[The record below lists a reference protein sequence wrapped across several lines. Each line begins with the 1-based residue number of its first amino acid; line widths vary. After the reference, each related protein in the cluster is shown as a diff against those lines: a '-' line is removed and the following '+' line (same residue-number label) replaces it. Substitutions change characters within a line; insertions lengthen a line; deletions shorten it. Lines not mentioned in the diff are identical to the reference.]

1 MGRSQNHKPLDEQPL
16 LSRPNPLFNR
26 QRTLFSGVVIP
37 AVIWSLSSPAWASIS
52 KLAALDLDQ
61 IQAAP
66 ALVAQADYSILAVGS
81 SGDRVSHLQATLK
94 LLGFYSGNID
104 GTYSQ
109 ATQDAVAQFQSA
121 AGITADG
128 IVGPSTWDKLL
139 PAPDAVAA
147 IPDGEVPP
155 APPANPPASTP
166 ESSGPVNSSPEN
178 SSPENSS
185 PEPSLNGPPPVL
197 RVEAVGSAVS
207 QLQSELQSLGYYKG
221 EIDGGYGEQTEA
233 AVRQFQSDQQLAVD
247 GVVGPSTWD
256 ALSRELA
263 Q

>member
-1 MGRSQNHKPLDEQPL
+1 MGRSQNHKPLDKQPL
-16 LSRPNPLFNR
+16 LSRLNPLFNR
-26 QRTLFSGVVIP
+26 QKTLFSGVVIP
-37 AVIWSLSSPAWASIS
+37 AVIWSLSSPVWASVS
-52 KLAALDLDQ
+52 KLAALDLDP

-66 ALVAQADYSILAVGS
+66 DLVAQADYPILTAGS

-94 LLGFYSGNID
+94 LLGFYSGDVD

-109 ATQDAVAQFQSA
+109 ATQDAVARFQSA
-121 AGITADG
+121 AGIAADG

-147 IPDGEVPP
+147 IPSGEVPL
-155 APPANPPASTP
+155 APPASSPASTP
-166 ESSGPVNSSPEN
+166 ESSNQEN
-178 SSPENSS
+178 GS
-185 PEPSLNGPPPVL
+185 PEPALNSPPVL
-197 RVEAVGSAVS
+197 RVDAVGSAVS

-256 ALSRELA
+256 ALSRALA

>member
-1 MGRSQNHKPLDEQPL
+1 MGRSQNHKLLDKQPL
-16 LSRPNPLFNR
+16 LSRLNPLFNR

-37 AVIWSLSSPAWASIS
+37 AVIWIISSPVWASS
-52 KLAALDLDQ
+52 KLAALDLDPV
-61 IQAAP
+61 QAAQN
-66 ALVAQADYSILAVGS
+66 LVAQADYPILAAGS
-81 SGDRVSHLQATLK
+81 SGDRVSRLQATLK

-109 ATQDAVAQFQSA
+109 ATQDAVARFQSA
-121 AGITADG
+121 AGIATDG

-139 PAPDAVAA
+139 PAPDAVTA
-147 IPDGEVPP
+147 IPAAEVSPP
-155 APPANPPASTP
+155 PVSSPASTS
-166 ESSGPVNSSPEN
+166 ESN
-178 SSPENSS
+178 S
-185 PEPSLNGPPPVL
+185 PEPELNGPPVL
-197 RVEAVGSAVS
+197 RVDAVGSAVS
-207 QLQSELQSLGYYKG
+207 QLQIELQSLGYYKG

-256 ALSRELA
+256 ALSRALA